1 MYVMSKARLIFS
13 QVLEAVPLVAILLG
27 WGLVAGVLGRYN
39 EQWVSLTGGLI
50 IF

>member
-27 WGLVAGVLGRYN
+27 WWLVSWEGIMNNGCP
-39 EQWVSLTGGLI
+39 SPGD
-50 IF
+50 

>member
-13 QVLEAVPLVAILLG
+13 QVLEVVPLVAMLR
-27 WGLVAGVLGRYN
+27 WWLVAGVLGRYN